1 MSKKWFC
8 VDEEGLDPHIKTGA
22 FMAAY
27 LIAKNNKEL
36 TKSAMPVALAIQKQV
51 DAGGD
56 NEALNALLKQTIT
69 ELVGKFT
76 DKDPVIKQAID
87 TLLSS
92 LKINVP
98 AGTFPVLTNKKID
111 ELVDSFVNGM
121 QAGIA
126 A

>member
-8 VDEEGLDPHIKTGA
+8 FDEEGLEPLIKTGA

-36 TKSAMPVALAIQKQV
+36 AKSAMPVALAIQKQV

-56 NEALNALLKQTIT
+56 NDALNALLKQTIV
-69 ELVGKFT
+69 ELSGKFT
-76 DKDPVIKQAID
+76 DKDPVIKQAIE

-121 QAGIA
+121 QAGIV
-126 A
+126 